1 MKSSATRS
9 QVLGEMDVLHLFR
22 GGTLQIEDAQFSL
35 PNLSYPALRMIMAG
49 AESWHRSSMAEENT
63 DQTVRQVTG
72 T

>member
-22 GGTLQIEDAQFSL
+22 GGTLQIEDVQFSL

-49 AESWHRSSMAEENT
+49 AES
-63 DQTVRQVTG
+63 
-72 T
+72 